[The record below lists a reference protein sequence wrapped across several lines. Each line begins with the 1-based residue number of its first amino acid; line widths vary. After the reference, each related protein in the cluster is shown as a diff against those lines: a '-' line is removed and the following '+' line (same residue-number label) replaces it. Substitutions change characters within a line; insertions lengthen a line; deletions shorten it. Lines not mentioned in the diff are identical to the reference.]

1 MRRQTQKGTTR
12 NKSVCSLKRS
22 TSGDDDDEEEE
33 EGGGTAGPQEGTG
46 VRPSWSSPK
55 QKKAQR
61 RQRWR
66 SRVRK

>member
-33 EGGGTAGPQEGTG
+33 EEGGGDSRTTGRDRRPALLVVPKTKKGTKT
-46 VRPSWSSPK
+46 SEMEIQS
-55 QKKAQR
+55 
-61 RQRWR
+61 
-66 SRVRK
+66 